1 MLEEVD
7 DIDDMDFDPADFDPR
22 KVLAAIPSGPEGAGP
37 ANLTAVASSSS
48 GRPQSQQP
56 QSIPKNLIP
65 QGMNPSQVFNDDSTF
80 KEWQILYPVYFDVSR
95 THNEG
100 RRVNSELAIENPLAH
115 KIAEACSSL
124 GMRTFLDVGFYSFF
138 FDIYRSVGYRII
150 LTVWQ
155 QPQKTHPKDWAN
167 PGRVRI
173 MLKDPET
180 HALVNPRVKN
190 SMLNY
195 YDAGE
200 LNKWLMLDS
209 ERDLYRQICE
219 YLKLHPTIPSDALK
233 IPIPGVP
240 SEIPEPPAVPR
251 GWKINKVLPV
261 HSAALTG
268 GGVNDDI
275 FKDMA
280 GMPGMEQLAAAA
292 GGGKMPPGLAG
303 LPGGMK
309 GLEALQNMAG
319 GAGGMGGLAN
329 MMNAMGGM
337 GGMGG
342 LGGLGGLGGGAGG
355 ATPSGR
361 GGRRLRK

>member
-124 GMRTFLDVGFYSFF
+124 GMRTFLD
-138 FDIYRSVGYRII
+138 
-150 LTVWQ
+150 
-155 QPQKTHPKDWAN
+155 PQKTHPKDWAN

-190 SMLNY
+190 
-195 YDAGE
+195 
-200 LNKWLMLDS
+200 K
-209 ERDLYRQICE
+209 RDLYRQICE